1 MHNRY
6 DNYRRY
12 ENQPGY
18 QGRNT
23 RRNQYNPEE
32 HDPWKFD
39 NDHYMDLDADEAYGG
54 RGEDR
59 DFRYEFERGSRRGYQ
74 GMSNR
79 ELSDRYDPL
88 QRYSSKSSQ
97 EFRGDEFS
105 DQPYSRGSRN
115 FDYSRG
121 SENFDSQ
128 RNYGSYPSSSLPM
141 EGRGQFAGRGP
152 KGYSRSDERV
162 TEDINEQLMRHPDV
176 DASDIEV
183 KVNGG
188 EVILTGTVT
197 QRHCKRMAEDIAE
210 RISGVKDVRNEIRVQ
225 AQSNYSQ
232 NAGMESS
239 QSKQNGEEKNRNKLS
254 QTAH

>member
-18 QGRNT
+18 PGRN
-23 RRNQYNPEE
+23 RRTQFNSED
-32 HDPWKFD
+32 HDPWRFD
-39 NDHYMDLDADEAYGG
+39 NDQYLDLDADDAYGG

-88 QRYSSKSSQ
+88 QRYSSKSSL

-105 DQPYSRGSRN
+105 DQPYSRGSGN
-115 FDYSRG
+115 Y
-121 SENFDSQ
+121 DSQ
-128 RNYGSYPSSSLPM
+128 RNFGSYPSSSLPM
-141 EGRGQFAGRGP
+141 EGRGRFAGRGP
-152 KGYSRSDERV
+152 KGYLRSDERIL
-162 TEDINEQLMRHPDV
+162 EDINEQLMRHPDV
-176 DASDIEV
+176 DASEIEV
-183 KVNGG
+183 KVKEG
-188 EVILTGTVT
+188 EVTLTGTVN
-197 QRHCKRMAEDIAE
+197 QRHCKYMAEDISE
-210 RISGVKDVRNEIRVQ
+210 RVSGVKDVRNEIRVQ
-225 AQSNYSQ
+225 SRNIHSQ
-232 NAGMESS
+232 ETVHESL
-239 QSKQNGEEKNRNKLS
+239 QSKQNGEDKHRSRTS